1 MQGLNRAYFIGN
13 LGRDPELRTT
23 RGGQSVITLNL
34 ATPHGRKQGEEWV
47 DTPDWHR
54 LTAFG
59 KTAES
64 LSRNAHKGDMIAL
77 ECVVRPGKW
86 TDKDGQVHYEVNLY
100 VERVLWIS
108 QKRRGA
114 SAAFAPPTIPELG
127 EQGEVAEEVQE
138 AEEVEAGARVPDAG
152 EGAELPP
159 F

>member
-1 MQGLNRAYFIGN
+1 MNGLNKAYFIGN
-13 LGRDPELRTT
+13 LGRDPESKVARS
-23 RGGQSVITLNL
+23 GQTVVSFSL
-34 ATPHGRKQGEEWV
+34 ATPHVRKEGDGWV
-47 DTPDWHR
+47 DNPDWHR

-64 LSRNAHKGDMIAL
+64 ILKNAHKGDTMAV

-86 TDKDGQVHYEVNLY
+86 TDKEGATHYEVNLY

-114 SAAFAPPTIPELG
+114 EAPAGAMVVGGGETAAEAAEL
-127 EQGEVAEEVQE
+127 EAAEAEVAGE
-138 AEEVEAGARVPDAG
+138 A
-152 EGAELPP
+152 LP